1 MASPTF
7 ASRERITKNP
17 FYVLGLRPDCARADV
32 EREGQKLLGMLELG
46 LQPAKN
52 YQTPLGIEKRTPD
65 LVRQAM
71 AELREPER
79 RLLHELWA
87 VLPATP
93 LASAAGD
100 QQSSSSSSTGD
111 VSVGSSE
118 QTTAWPPWPEAWEV
132 LGFGAKK

>member
-1 MASPTF
+1 MASSSF
-7 ASRERITKNP
+7 AARERITKNP

-46 LQPAKN
+46 LKPAKT
-52 YQTPLGIEKRTPD
+52 YETPLGTETRTPE

-87 VLPATP
+87 VLPTTP
-93 LASAAGD
+93 LAAAAAPGP
-100 QQSSSSSSTGD
+100 
-111 VSVGSSE
+111 
-118 QTTAWPPWPEAWEV
+118 TTPPVAATDSPQPLPPWPEAWEA